1 MEELVDFFPDERS
14 RAALRRVIAAGREVR
29 TKLLDACGDD
39 ARVAQPGRVCE
50 QLDQFVDELAG
61 IIGIDPGPFTLRQ
74 LVVMA
79 EAKSRQ
85 AWNHTSAIL
94 AMLANV
100 HRDAKK
106 TRAYRPAD
114 FHPHRRHEKPTITKV
129 AINVLKQVFVDRQPG
144 D

>member
-1 MEELVDFFPDERS
+1 M
-14 RAALRRVIAAGREVR
+14 
-29 TKLLDACGDD
+29 C
-39 ARVAQPGRVCE
+39 Q

-85 AWNHTSAIL
+85 AWNHTSAVL

-114 FHPHRRHEKPTITKV
+114 FHPHRRNENPTITKV

>member
-1 MEELVDFFPDERS
+1 
-14 RAALRRVIAAGREVR
+14 
-29 TKLLDACGDD
+29 
-39 ARVAQPGRVCE
+39 
-50 QLDQFVDELAG
+50 VDELAG
-61 IIGIDPGPFTLRQ
+61 VIGVDPGPFTLRQ
-74 LVVMA
+74 LIVMA

-114 FHPHRRHEKPTITKV
+114 FHPHRRMEKPTITKV
-129 AINVLKQVFVDRQPG
+129 GISVLKQVFVDRQPG
-144 D
+144 G

>member
-1 MEELVDFFPDERS
+1 
-14 RAALRRVIAAGREVR
+14 
-29 TKLLDACGDD
+29 
-39 ARVAQPGRVCE
+39 
-50 QLDQFVDELAG
+50 VDELAG
-61 IIGIDPGPFTLRQ
+61 VIGIDPGRFTLRQ

-79 EAKSRQ
+79 EARSRQ

-94 AMLANV
+94 AMLANI

-114 FHPHRRHEKPTITKV
+114 FHPHRSNEKPTITKV
-129 AINVLKQVFVDRQPG
+129 GINVLKQVFVDRRPG

>member
-1 MEELVDFFPDERS
+1 M
-14 RAALRRVIAAGREVR
+14 
-29 TKLLDACGDD
+29 
-39 ARVAQPGRVCE
+39 
-50 QLDQFVDELAG
+50 DELAG

-106 TRAYRPAD
+106 QRALRPAD
-114 FHPHRRHEKPTITKV
+114 FHPHRRNERPTITKV
-129 AINVLKQVFVDRQPG
+129 GINVLKQVFVERRTG

>member
-1 MEELVDFFPDERS
+1 MCER
-14 RAALRRVIAAGREVR
+14 I
-29 TKLLDACGDD
+29 
-39 ARVAQPGRVCE
+39 
-50 QLDQFVDELAG
+50 DQFVDELAG
-61 IIGIDPGPFTLRQ
+61 VIGVDPGPFTLRQ

-114 FHPHRRHEKPTITKV
+114 FHPHRRTEKPTITKV
-129 AINVLKQVFVDRQPG
+129 GINVLKQVFVDRQPG
-144 D
+144 G

>member
-1 MEELVDFFPDERS
+1 
-14 RAALRRVIAAGREVR
+14 
-29 TKLLDACGDD
+29 
-39 ARVAQPGRVCE
+39 
-50 QLDQFVDELAG
+50 VDELAG
-61 IIGIDPGPFTLRQ
+61 VIGIDPRRFTLRQ
-74 LVVMA
+74 IVVMA

-106 TRAYRPAD
+106 TRAFRPAD
-114 FHPHRRHEKPTITKV
+114 FHPHRRAERPTITKV
-129 AINVLKQVFVDRQPG
+129 GINVLKQVFVDRRPG

>member
-1 MEELVDFFPDERS
+1 
-14 RAALRRVIAAGREVR
+14 
-29 TKLLDACGDD
+29 
-39 ARVAQPGRVCE
+39 VCDRI
-50 QLDQFVDELAG
+50 DQFVDELAG
-61 IIGIDPGPFTLRQ
+61 IVGIDPGPFTLRQ

-106 TRAYRPAD
+106 TRALRPAD
-114 FHPHRRHEKPTITKV
+114 FHPHRRHDKPTITKV
-129 AINVLKQVFVDRQPG
+129 GINVLKQVFVDRKTG
-144 D
+144 A